1 MVTASPSQSAVELLD
16 GVLGDWCEE
25 VDKVPVGVAEQDGA
39 VAPRHGGGLLHP
51 VADQGLEPLIL
62 AVDVINA
69 ELDDD
74 GVVVGGASGVFPEQ
88 LCRLRCGLN
97 ATLP

>member
-1 MVTASPSQSAVELLD
+1 LSRVSQPAVELLD

-74 GVVVGGASGVFPEQ
+74 GEVVGGASGVFPRTAVSSTMWSE
-88 LCRLRCGLN
+88 RY
-97 ATLP
+97 ATVA